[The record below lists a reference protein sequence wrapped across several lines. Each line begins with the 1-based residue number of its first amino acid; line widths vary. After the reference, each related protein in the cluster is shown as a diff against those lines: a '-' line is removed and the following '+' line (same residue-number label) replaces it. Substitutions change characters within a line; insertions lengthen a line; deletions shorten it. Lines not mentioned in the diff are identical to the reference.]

1 MVVASCATSGQPGRV
16 LRPTTLRLAVLV
28 VAGLVVAG
36 CGPDDADVPEGGRC
50 RWHTERL
57 AEPDFESAG
66 RVFLVTSRDRDDS
79 FNFEAA
85 VVDGNV
91 AVFVS
96 LNSRENDRAL
106 LDQLLAIAVAK
117 AKAADLGS

>member
-1 MVVASCATSGQPGRV
+1 MFGERIE
-16 LRPTTLRLAVLV
+16 RF
-28 VAGLVVAG
+28 
-36 CGPDDADVPEGGRC
+36 DDAAQAESVLHLDLELPCDFQRADGG

-85 VVDGNV
+85 VVEGNV